1 MKVSIALCTFNGEK
15 YIQEQLESL
24 LNQSSLPDEIIISDD
39 GSTDR
44 TLEIIEDTL
53 KDTKIPYQLFKQNPS
68 LGVFRNFEFC
78 LRECS
83 GDLIFPCD
91 QDDVWKKDKI
101 KKHVEM
107 HNHHPNMHIVYSN
120 AEVVL
125 NTIETVLYPLWD
137 IKSIQ
142 YQRYSSITNLLY
154 KGRSVAGFCQSIRRD
169 FLSQL
174 FPFPDGIYHDDWMI
188 SCASLDQ
195 GILGIPESLAYYR
208 QHGDNVVGIIRGS
221 KLSYWKSL
229 FTNAKFY
236 VESYRYIYDRHE
248 KMFKA
253 LSERKDLN
261 ELLNHT
267 EIQKTLSLYRA
278 KSCLKEMTF
287 RSIVALQFKNLI
299 NGAYHKH
306 NGIFG
311 YFKDV
316 YNLAVMR
323 IFVK

>member
-53 KDTKIPYQLFKQNPS
+53 KDSTIKYKIFNQNPS

-91 QDDVWKKDKI
+91 QDDVWKNDKI
-101 KKHVEM
+101 KKHVEK
-107 HNHHPNMHIVYSN
+107 HNQHPDKQIVYSN
-120 AEVVL
+120 ADVVL
-125 NTIETVLYPLWD
+125 NTIDTVLYPLWD

-142 YQRYSSITNLLY
+142 NQRYSSITNLLY
-154 KGRSVAGFCQSIRRD
+154 KGRSVAGFCQSIRKD

-208 QHGDNVVGIIRGS
+208 QHGDNVVGIIRGT

-236 VESYRYIYDRHE
+236 VESHRYIYDRHQ

-253 LSERKDLN
+253 LEDNTYTKTKLN
-261 ELLNHT
+261 LKELK
-267 EIQKTLSLYRA
+267 QTLSLYKG

-287 RSIVALQFKNLI
+287 RSIVTLQFKNLI
-299 NGAYHKH
+299 NGAYRKH

-311 YFKDV
+311 YFKDI